1 MIDRTVRK
9 DARRNR
15 ERVIDAA
22 RGMFAGGRAT
32 PSFDAIAREA
42 GVGVGTVYR
51 HFPSREA
58 LIEAVYE
65 AELDDLTDAVGPL
78 LSELPPADALREWM
92 RRYARFFT
100 TKSVII
106 DTLRAGWS
114 SGSMTTPATRERIT
128 AAVATIVA
136 AGVDAGSL
144 RADVDPDDIT
154 GMVLGALMST
164 GTDDPAK
171 TDRMLSLIAD
181 AVTAPAGAGRRG
193 NQSNSG

>member
-1 MIDRTVRK
+1 MADRPVRK

-15 ERVIDAA
+15 ARILDAA
-22 RGMFAGGRAT
+22 RAAFAGGTAT
-32 PSFDAIAREA
+32 PSFDAIARDA

-51 HFPSREA
+51 HFPSRES

-65 AELDDLTDAVGPL
+65 AELDDLTAGVAGL
-78 LSELPPADALREWM
+78 LTEHPPAEALREWM

-136 AGVDAGSL
+136 AGVETGSL

-164 GTDDPAK
+164 GPDDPAK
-171 TDRMLSLIAD
+171 TDRMLGLVAD
-181 AVTAPAGAGRRG
+181 AVSTTPG
-193 NQSNSG
+193 QEKSS

>member
-1 MIDRTVRK
+1 MTDRPVRK

-15 ERVIDAA
+15 ERVLDAA
-22 RGMFAGGRAT
+22 RAAFAGGSAA

-65 AELDDLTDAVGPL
+65 AELDDLTGVVDDL
-78 LSELPPADALREWM
+78 LVRLSPADALREWM

-164 GTDDPAK
+164 GPDDPAK

-181 AVTAPAGAGRRG
+181 AVVVTDQAKRG
-193 NQSNSG
+193 

>member
-1 MIDRTVRK
+1 MSERPVRR

-15 ERVIDAA
+15 ERVLDEA
-22 RGMFAGGRAT
+22 RAMFAHGTAT
-32 PSFDAIAREA
+32 PSFDAIARAA

-51 HFPSREA
+51 HFPTRES
-58 LIEAVYE
+58 LIEGVYE
-65 AELDDLTDAVGPL
+65 AELDDLTGVVDDL
-78 LSELPPADALREWM
+78 LAQLAPADALREWM
-92 RRYARFFT
+92 RRYVRFFT

-128 AAVATIVA
+128 AAVASIVA

-154 GMVLGALMST
+154 GMVLGVLMST
-164 GTDDPAK
+164 GPDDPAK

-181 AVTAPAGAGRRG
+181 AVTVPPRSPVDQAK
-193 NQSNSG
+193 SG